1 MKEIENFLQ
10 SWIIDP
16 NEVKPVFSKYLDY
29 LRNRRDIELDFKARP
44 GISYSLRAKNTA
56 QKTRDLFTLI
66 DVVDDEPDS
75 RWLSVCFY
83 ASLID
88 DPEERGDYVPGG
100 LLGEDAICFNLEEND
115 PDMDNYILARLENA
129 ADNAKE

>member
-16 NEVKPVFSKYLDY
+16 NEVKPVFFKYLDY